1 MVGISTKTVYAI
13 AALQELGDIE
23 GKEVLKI
30 KEIAAKASIPQN
42 FLEQILL
49 ELKKQGLLISIKGA
63 HGGYKLAKDL
73 KDITLK
79 DVVVVLESD
88 ILTPIPQPDNKG
100 LELFWDDLKT
110 NVSKV
115 FEIPLSELKN
125 YQLKAIDTLNYS
137 IQEERP

>member
-1 MVGISTKTVYAI
+1 MVGISSKTVYAI
-13 AALQELGDIE
+13 AALQELGAIQ

-30 KEIAAKASIPQN
+30 KDIAAKASIPQN

-49 ELKKQGLLISIKGA
+49 ELKKQGLLISVKGA

-79 DVVVVLESD
+79 DVVLILESD
-88 ILTPIPQPDNKG
+88 ILTAISQPNNKG

-110 NVSKV
+110 NISKS
-115 FEIPLSELKN
+115 FEIPLSELRN
-125 YQLKAIDTLNYS
+125 YQLKATETLNYS
-137 IQEERP
+137 I

>member
-137 IQEERP
+137 I

>member
-1 MVGISTKTVYAI
+1 MVGISSKTVYAI
-13 AALQELGDIE
+13 AALQELGDIQ

-30 KEIAAKASIPQN
+30 KDIAAKASIPQN

-49 ELKKQGLLISIKGA
+49 ELKKQGLLISVKGA

-79 DVVVVLESD
+79 DVVIILESD
-88 ILTPIPQPDNKG
+88 ILTAISQPNNKG

-110 NVSKV
+110 NVSKS

-125 YQLKAIDTLNYS
+125 YQLKATDTLNYS
-137 IQEERP
+137 I

>member
-30 KEIAAKASIPQN
+30 KEIAAKATIPQN

-49 ELKKQGLLISIKGA
+49 ELKKQGLLISVKGA

-79 DVVVVLESD
+79 DVVLILESD
-88 ILTPIPQPDNKG
+88 IFSPITQADDKG
-100 LELFWDDLKT
+100 LELFWEDLNT
-110 NVSKV
+110 NVSKA

-125 YQLKAIDTLNYS
+125 YQLKATQTLNYS
-137 IQEERP
+137 I

>member
-1 MVGISTKTVYAI
+1 MVGISSKTVYAI
-13 AALQELGDIE
+13 AALQELGDIQ
-23 GKEVLKI
+23 GKKVLKI

-49 ELKKQGLLISIKGA
+49 ELKKQGLLISVKGA

-79 DVVVVLESD
+79 DVVLILESD
-88 ILTPIPQPDNKG
+88 IFTAISQPENKG
-100 LELFWDDLKT
+100 LDLFWNDLKT

-125 YQLKAIDTLNYS
+125 YELKATETLNYS
-137 IQEERP
+137 I

>member
-88 ILTPIPQPDNKG
+88 ILTSILQPENKG

-137 IQEERP
+137 I